1 MYTYDFYGYNVAN
14 SIEGA
19 FIWTIISAVLAIG
32 GGITLYFLFLKSNKK
47 FHNFLDKVRDFFNFK
62 SLLLE
67 ELLKITYLI
76 LTIFITLSSFS
87 LIAVN
92 FVSFLCTLI
101 FGNIV
106 LRITYELSILLIKIC
121 KNTSDI
127 NDKLKK

>member
-1 MYTYDFYGYNVAN
+1 MIKAVEENVQ
-14 SIEGA
+14 
-19 FIWTIISAVLAIG
+19 AVRLAEEQ
-32 GGITLYFLFLKSNKK
+32 GILGVYLDNKV
-47 FHNFLDKVRDFFNFK
+47 HVRHQ
-62 SLLLE
+62 LLE

-87 LIAVN
+87 LIAVS